1 MPLLSLLA
9 QTTPDILRMFV
20 NAAEGPQPVVI
31 GIECLKP
38 ALAAFDDVAG
48 AVPAVVDRKHF

>member
-1 MPLLSLLA
+1 
-9 QTTPDILRMFV
+9 MFV